1 LTEFFG
7 HRRIVP
13 LALTWWSVFTS
24 LTAACRSFSTW
35 IVVRALFGI
44 GESPIYPGLNAAFTY
59 WFPGRER
66 GRAVGMMVMGAKFG
80 PAVGIP
86 AATLI
91 MLHWGWRAVFVVFG
105 AGG

>member
-1 LTEFFG
+1 MVGFYFLDGRLPE
-7 HRRIVP
+7 
-13 LALTWWSVFTS
+13 L
-24 LTAACRSFSTW
+24 STW